1 MGSGALGLAWAQVG
15 GAQTEGQ
22 SYCSLT
28 GSATP
33 GATIPSMV
41 TKDHSLLE
49 VPLNTTLQITL

>member
-1 MGSGALGLAWAQVG
+1 MG
-15 GAQTEGQ
+15 GAQAEGQ

-41 TKDHSLLE
+41 TKYHSLLE
-49 VPLNTTLQITL
+49 VPLNTTLHVHLDSDFVSVFLSL